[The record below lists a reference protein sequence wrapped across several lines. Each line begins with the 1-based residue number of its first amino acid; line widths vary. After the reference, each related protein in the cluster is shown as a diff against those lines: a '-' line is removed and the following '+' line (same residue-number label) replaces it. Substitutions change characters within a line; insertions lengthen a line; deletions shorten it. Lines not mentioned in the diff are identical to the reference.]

1 MYKVLGVK
9 RTDDKKTIKK
19 AYRKLAVRN
28 HPDKGGDPEEFKKI
42 AGAWDV
48 LGDDKKR
55 KLYDQYG
62 KKGLEAGGN
71 PQGDMDDMMSMFFG
85 GGRRSRSSEPSGPK
99 KGKPVVHALRVSLK
113 DLYKG
118 KTMRMRITRNT
129 ICRRGQDEP
138 VELEDVESTFTIC
151 PACRGRGAVMKTRQ
165 IGPGFIQ
172 QMQCQCD
179 DCNGSGAA
187 LNDGFVQKKK
197 RELLEVKILKGM
209 RNNQKI
215 TMRGKGDMIP
225 GQLPGDVIFVI
236 KQVNDDN
243 FKRRGRDL
251 LIEKEVSLLE
261 ALCGVSWRMKHLDGK
276 EYFIKTSPGEVLKT
290 QDVKIVED
298 LGMPV
303 QDTID
308 FGRLFVVFKVQFPQ
322 NGELKD
328 DQIQALE
335 AVLGPRN
342 TPRAELGKEE
352 EEHFLESV
360 DASTFGKMEEEHRG
374 ALDES
379 DDEDGMGGRG
389 GQGVQCAQQ

>member
-1 MYKVLGVK
+1 MK

-19 AYRKLAVRN
+19 AYRKLAVKN

-55 KLYDQYG
+55 KLYDKYG

-85 GGRRSRSSEPSGPK
+85 GGRGRRSSEPSGPK
-99 KGKPVVHALRVSLK
+99 KGKPVVHPLRISLK

-118 KTMRMRITRNT
+118 KTMRMRITRNIIT
-129 ICRRGQDEP
+129 RRGEDEP
-138 VELEDVESTFTIC
+138 VDLEEVEDTFTIC
-151 PACRGRGAVMKTRQ
+151 QTCRGRGAVMKTRQ
-165 IGPGFIQ
+165 IGPGFLQ

-179 DCNGSGAA
+179 DCGGSGAA

-197 RELLEVKILKGM
+197 RELLVVEIRKGM

-215 TMRGKGDMIP
+215 TMRGKGDMIA

-236 KQVNDDN
+236 KQLNDDT
-243 FKRRGRDL
+243 FKRRGNDL
-251 LIEKEVSLLE
+251 LVEKEISLLE
-261 ALCGVSWRMKHLDGK
+261 ALCGTSWRMKHLDGK
-276 EYFIKTSPGEVLKT
+276 EHFIKTAPGEVLKT
-290 QDVKIVED
+290 QDVKTVED

-303 QDTID
+303 QDTVD
-308 FGRLFVVFKVQFPQ
+308 FGSLFVVFKVQFPQ
-322 NGELKD
+322 NGELQD

-335 AVLGPRN
+335 AVLGPRS
-342 TPRAELGKEE
+342 TPKAELGKEE
-352 EEHFLESV
+352 EEHVLEAV
-360 DASTFGKMEEEHRG
+360 DPRTFGKMEEQERG
-374 ALDES
+374 AMDES
-379 DDEDGMGGRG
+379 DDEDGGMRG

>member
-1 MYKVLGVK
+1 MK

-19 AYRKLAVRN
+19 AYRKLAVKN

-71 PQGDMDDMMSMFFG
+71 PEGGDMDDMMSMFFG
-85 GGRRSRSSEPSGPK
+85 GGRGRRSSEPSGPK
-99 KGKPVVHALRVSLK
+99 KGKPVVHPLRISLK

-118 KTMRMRITRNT
+118 KTMRMRITRSI
-129 ICRRGQDEP
+129 ICKQGSDTP
-138 VELEDVESTFTIC
+138 VELDEVEDTFTIC

-165 IGPGFIQ
+165 IGPGFLQ

-179 DCNGSGAA
+179 DCSGSGAA
-187 LNDGFVQKKK
+187 LNRGYVQKKK
-197 RELLEVKILKGM
+197 RELLVVDILKGM

-236 KQVNDDN
+236 KQLNDDT
-243 FKRRGRDL
+243 FKRRGSDL
-251 LIEKEVSLLE
+251 LVEKEISLLE
-261 ALCGVSWRMKHLDGK
+261 ALCGTSWRLKHLDGK
-276 EYFIKTSPGEVLKT
+276 EHFIKTAPGEVVKT

-298 LGMPV
+298 LGMPI
-303 QDTID
+303 QDTVD
-308 FGRLFVVFKVQFPQ
+308 SGRLFVVFKVQFPQ
-322 NGELKD
+322 AGELKD

-335 AVLGPRN
+335 AVLGPRAS
-342 TPRAELGKEE
+342 PKAELGKEE
-352 EEHFLESV
+352 EEHILEAV
-360 DASTFGKMEEEHRG
+360 DPSTFGKMEEQERG
-374 ALDES
+374 AMDES
-379 DDEDGMGGRG
+379 DDEDGNGGMHGGR
-389 GQGVQCAQQ
+389 GVQCAQQ

>member
-1 MYKVLGVK
+1 VK

-19 AYRKLAVRN
+19 AYRKLAVKN

-71 PQGDMDDMMSMFFG
+71 PEGGDMDDMMSMFFG
-85 GGRRSRSSEPSGPK
+85 GGRGRRSSEPSGPK
-99 KGKPVVHALRVSLK
+99 KGKPVVHPLRISLK

-118 KTMRMRITRNT
+118 KTMRMRITRSI
-129 ICRRGQDEP
+129 ICKQGSDTP
-138 VELEDVESTFTIC
+138 VELDEVEDTFTIC

-165 IGPGFIQ
+165 IGPGFLQ

-179 DCNGSGAA
+179 DCSGSGAA
-187 LNDGFVQKKK
+187 LNRGYVQKKK
-197 RELLEVKILKGM
+197 RELLVVDILKGM

-236 KQVNDDN
+236 KQLNDDT
-243 FKRRGRDL
+243 FKRRGSDL
-251 LIEKEVSLLE
+251 LVEKEISLLE
-261 ALCGVSWRMKHLDGK
+261 ALCGTSWRLKHLDGK
-276 EYFIKTSPGEVLKT
+276 EHFIKTAPGEVVKT

-298 LGMPV
+298 LGMPI
-303 QDTID
+303 QDTVD
-308 FGRLFVVFKVQFPQ
+308 SGRLFVVFKVQFPQ
-322 NGELKD
+322 AGELKD

-335 AVLGPRN
+335 AVLGPRAS
-342 TPRAELGKEE
+342 PKAELGKEE
-352 EEHFLESV
+352 EEHILEAV
-360 DASTFGKMEEEHRG
+360 DPSTFGKMEEQERG
-374 ALDES
+374 AMDES
-379 DDEDGMGGRG
+379 DDEDGNGGMHGGR
-389 GQGVQCAQQ
+389 GVQCAQQ